1 MILPGSL
8 ASLSWNG
15 TRIGPTAAVLSTPET
30 NSIGEKFNL
39 LDLRKYFAEHPGR
52 GISSLWMDFPRP
64 AVRAYGPVVR
74 IMRRARHMS
83 HRSKTRKPSS
93 PTGASNRAP
102 LAEARP
108 PGADSRIRILLV
120 DNHTVVR
127 EALASLLA
135 LDAHVHV
142 IGAAGNGT
150 EALPLIATLQPDIVL
165 LDLSMPGIHGTEVIR
180 LVSHSHPAVKC
191 LVLTVHMSES
201 IVRAA
206 LQAGAAGYLLK
217 ESSYAELR
225 TAIHRVAQGQTYLSP
240 MIADK
245 VLSGYLGKQSPFPG
259 EDSPWQKLSD
269 REREVLKLVAEG
281 ATSKE
286 IAENLCISVR
296 TVEKHRASFMSKLNL
311 RTTAAL
317 TAYAIKHE
325 LVTSAGVLKL
335 DLLLEEDS

>member
-1 MILPGSL
+1 M
-8 ASLSWNG
+8 N
-15 TRIGPTAAVLSTPET
+15 
-30 NSIGEKFNL
+30 
-39 LDLRKYFAEHPGR
+39 
-52 GISSLWMDFPRP
+52 
-64 AVRAYGPVVR
+64 
-74 IMRRARHMS
+74 
-83 HRSKTRKPSS
+83 HRSNKKKPSS
-93 PTGASNRAP
+93 PTSAP
-102 LAEARP
+102 IHAPSAEERH
-108 PGADSRIRILLV
+108 PGSDSRIRILLV

-135 LDAHVHV
+135 LDAQVHV

-180 LVSHSHPAVKC
+180 QVSHSHPAVKC

-217 ESSYAELR
+217 EASYAELR

-245 VLSGYLGKQSPFPG
+245 VLSGYLGKQSPFPS
-259 EDSPWQKLSD
+259 EESPWQKLSD

>member
-1 MILPGSL
+1 MRPSWSL
-8 ASLSWNG
+8 HGAGLWVKTSTVNTIARQSGHAARGENNA
-15 TRIGPTAAVLSTPET
+15 TRTPYEPSIENKEAVKPDRRVESRPLGRSAPPE
-30 NSIGEKFNL
+30 S
-39 LDLRKYFAEHPGR
+39 
-52 GISSLWMDFPRP
+52 
-64 AVRAYGPVVR
+64 
-74 IMRRARHMS
+74 
-83 HRSKTRKPSS
+83 
-93 PTGASNRAP
+93 
-102 LAEARP
+102 
-108 PGADSRIRILLV
+108 DSRIRILLV

-142 IGAAGNGT
+142 IGAVGNGT

-165 LDLSMPGIHGTEVIR
+165 LDLSMSGMHGIEVIR

-225 TAIHRVAQGQTYLSP
+225 TAIHRVTQGQTYLSP

-259 EDSPWQKLSD
+259 EDSPCRNCPIVNGRS
-269 REREVLKLVAEG
+269 
-281 ATSKE
+281 
-286 IAENLCISVR
+286 
-296 TVEKHRASFMSKLNL
+296 
-311 RTTAAL
+311 
-317 TAYAIKHE
+317 
-325 LVTSAGVLKL
+325 
-335 DLLLEEDS
+335 